1 MKKLFLNLSML
12 LAAVATFTSCSKEDN
27 NGPQLRI
34 YSNGAYVVNAG
45 NMGSKID
52 GSLTA
57 IDYKSNTAKQKVF
70 LGANGV
76 SLGNTANDGLV
87 YGSKAYI
94 VVDQENTIEVV
105 DKTTFK
111 RIKQIKTTELLGADE
126 GKSPRHIVSGYGK
139 VFVSTFG
146 GVVAEIDTVNFK
158 LVKKYTVGKYPEG
171 MLLNGNSLLVA
182 NSNYGNGGGNIS
194 IVDLYSGKVTTK
206 NVKDVEN
213 PQRFFVGADHNLYV
227 LDWAIYDPKTWAPKT
242 ENALRLVSPDLT
254 TSKKVANANYVAAL
268 NGVFY
273 MINAPYGAPATY
285 SVYTPGAGAVASWK
299 LSETVQ
305 YPCGLSI
312 DPVTGEFFVL
322 SNSKSKDG
330 EFADYNADGYLY
342 RYNTAGTKVADYKV
356 GVGPVVVFFNAGAEW
371 LNN

>member
-1 MKKLFLNLSML
+1 MKKLFLNLSMF
-12 LAAVATFTSCSKEDN
+12 LAAAAAFTSCDKEGNDT
-27 NGPQLRI
+27 PQLHV

-45 NMGSKID
+45 NKDNKID

-158 LVKKYTVGKYPEG
+158 LVKKYTVGRSEERR
-171 MLLNGNSLLVA
+171 V
-182 NSNYGNGGGNIS
+182 
-194 IVDLYSGKVTTK
+194 GK
-206 NVKDVEN
+206 EC
-213 PQRFFVGADHNLYV
+213 RS
-227 LDWAIYDPKTWAPKT
+227 
-242 ENALRLVSPDLT
+242 R
-254 TSKKVANANYVAAL
+254 
-268 NGVFY
+268 
-273 MINAPYGAPATY
+273 
-285 SVYTPGAGAVASWK
+285 
-299 LSETVQ
+299 
-305 YPCGLSI
+305 
-312 DPVTGEFFVL
+312 
-322 SNSKSKDG
+322 
-330 EFADYNADGYLY
+330 
-342 RYNTAGTKVADYKV
+342 
-356 GVGPVVVFFNAGAEW
+356 
-371 LNN
+371 